1 MGWTEAEL
9 GGSAWS
15 PPDQSPLYPQTW
27 TNVAACPRPVLPG
40 AAKTLQA
47 ASVACAAPASE
58 PARGLRSVWVRNPPH
73 PTPGLTPA
81 RPCCPGRAPAVV
93 GEQFPSSNASPSPL
107 GPTIAALVPDPAP
120 RLAPAFPS
128 TPLLPLPGPAGPSRG
143 GQCLPYYCGTF
154 LSDRIPRRPSLG
166 PALSIFQ
173 TLDLAP
179 SKCRTSSLPPP
190 GPASVLQ
197 LPKLVS

>member
-1 MGWTEAEL
+1 MALL
-9 GGSAWS
+9 GHLLTN
-15 PPDQSPLYPQTW
+15 SPLYPQTW

-128 TPLLPLPGPAGPSRG
+128 VPLLPLPGPAGPSRG
-143 GQCLPYYCGTF
+143 GECLPH
-154 LSDRIPRRPSLG
+154 
-166 PALSIFQ
+166 
-173 TLDLAP
+173 
-179 SKCRTSSLPPP
+179 
-190 GPASVLQ
+190 
-197 LPKLVS
+197 